1 MQQGKMVS
9 VLSKTY
15 SLGSLTKWQKDAVNK
30 DGMYMDINVI
40 KISEDPEPKKKIDP
54 TIDIKHFFLDP
65 FILDGHKKRQHCC
78 NLCGR

>member
-15 SLGSLTKWQKDAVNK
+15 SLGSLTKWQKDAVNE

-40 KISEDPEPKKKIDP
+40 EISEDPKPKKKIDP
-54 TIDIKHFFLDP
+54 TADIKQFFLDP
-65 FILDGHKKRQHCC
+65 FI
-78 NLCGR
+78 